1 MDKNLAPETAR
12 FFTAARKFP
21 KMLGKLPDG
30 TRIWGGP
37 YTLLQG
43 IVLILA
49 AAVAL
54 LTKPMW
60 SFGSFII
67 DIPVAAAVAIGLG
80 LLSGRIPTQNRNVLT
95 VGMSAMHAI
104 GSPVQGRRNCRR
116 VTIRR
121 PHRVRSDAAIDWSTD
136 ELEQLVDVPVEPAAT
151 PAATPV
157 PAPVAAPAAEPTPT
171 PATATPRAVTGVERL
186 LQQTRAK

>member
-12 FFTAARKFP
+12 FFTAARRFP

-43 IVLILA
+43 VVLVVVAA
-49 AAVAL
+49 AAV

-67 DIPVAAAVAIGLG
+67 DISIVGGIAIAAG
-80 LLSGRIPTQNRNVLT
+80 LLSGRIPTQSRNVLT

-104 GSPVQGRRNCRR
+104 GSPVEGRRNGRK
-116 VTIRR
+116 VAIRP
-121 PHRVRSDAAIDWSTD
+121 PHHVRCDAAIDWSTD
-136 ELEQLVDVPVEPAAT
+136 ELEQLVDVPVEPAAVPT
-151 PAATPV
+151 
-157 PAPVAAPAAEPTPT
+157 PAPVSAAAPAAEPAPI
-171 PATATPRAVTGVERL
+171 PVAATPRAVTGVERL

>member
-12 FFTAARKFP
+12 FFTAARRFP
-21 KMLGKLPDG
+21 KLLGKLPDG

-43 IVLILA
+43 IVLVVV

-54 LTKPMW
+54 VTKPMW

-67 DIPVAAAVAIGLG
+67 DIPVAAAFAIGLG
-80 LLSGRIPTQNRNVLT
+80 LLAGRIPTQRRNILT
-95 VGMSAMHAI
+95 VGMSALHAI
-104 GSPVQGRRNCRR
+104 SSPAEGRRNGRK
-116 VTIRR
+116 VTIRT
-121 PHRVRSDAAIDWSTD
+121 PHRVQCDAVIDWSPD
-136 ELEQLVDVPVEPAAT
+136 ELEQLVDESSPLEPA
-151 PAATPV
+151 PV
-157 PAPVAAPAAEPTPT
+157 PAPASPAPIPAA
-171 PATATPRAVTGVERL
+171 ATPRAVTGVERL